1 MFTQIGCTSRKISHM
16 LSLLCCILHTSDVKY
31 GVSKWFYPYTNP
43 IPLKICNLYVIIL
56 HMHVDII
63 ILYVD
68 IVFLHVIIINITCRG
83 GGQKYAT
90 LPILPI
96 KNEISKL
103 YYKWHKITTA
113 IWTILKLIK
122 ISWPLMIHFWIV
134 LMDELQQ
141 LMIQS

>member
-1 MFTQIGCTSRKISHM
+1 
-16 LSLLCCILHTSDVKY
+16 
-31 GVSKWFYPYTNP
+31 
-43 IPLKICNLYVIIL
+43 
-56 HMHVDII
+56 MHVDII

-68 IVFLHVIIINITCRG
+68 IVFLHVIIINITCKGG

-113 IWTILKLIK
+113 IGTILKLIK
-122 ISWPLMIHFWIV
+122 IS
-134 LMDELQQ
+134 
-141 LMIQS
+141 